1 MSELPMEIDCR
12 TVNEKLKAGE
22 NVLLLDCREADE
34 YAIAKIAR
42 AKLVPMSEI
51 TERLGEL
58 QEYKDRPVFVHCHHG
73 GRSMRVTR
81 WLREQGFLQA
91 QNMAGG
97 IDRWSQEIDPAILRY

>member
-1 MSELPMEIDCR
+1 MSDVPMEVDCR

-34 YAIAKIAR
+34 YAIAKIAQ

-51 TERLGEL
+51 VDRLDEL
-58 QEYKDRPVFVHCHHG
+58 QAFKNDPVFVHCHHG

-91 QNMAGG
+91 RNMTGG
-97 IDRWSQEIDPAILRY
+97 IDRWSQDIDPAIPRY